1 MEKFSQG
8 TRPMHHEVVRFFLE
22 DADFCECR
30 RNIGAKFRF
39 PNGSPSRS
47 ACRRWMR
54 RENGGCRAIE
64 PLGDLADWL
73 CLSPDEL
80 EWFADLK
87 ALGDKS
93 RNSKLRHYHYRM
105 LPKRSGGV
113 RLTDVPKPLL
123 KEIQGGF

>member
-1 MEKFSQG
+1 M
-8 TRPMHHEVVRFFLE
+8 
-22 DADFCECR
+22 
-30 RNIGAKFRF
+30 
-39 PNGSPSRS
+39 RS
-47 ACRRWMR
+47 
-54 RENGGCRAIE
+54 ENGGCRAIE

-87 ALGDKS
+87 ALDDKS